1 MNSNILVVKQKQTYN
16 ICSEASVHLY
26 VEEQSF

>member
-16 ICSEASVHLY
+16 IYSEASVHLY
-26 VEEQSF
+26 VEKQSF